1 MVLST
6 TQTVTLS
13 RVLGAAKMFAV
24 CFKGVEAVSSRKS
37 LERIWGACKM
47 CQILFISC
55 SCSIPV
61 AMSAVWHSPPVMERS
76 ACAHLDVREAETGS
90 WSHLHG
96 AEHCAAGEA
105 ASACCFLDCE
115 EGRAH
120 WTVGLWL
127 PWWEYCSGALFC
139 AAVMPCPLAF
149 GRLECSST
157 CF

>member
-37 LERIWGACKM
+37 LERIWGVCKM

-61 AMSAVWHSPPVMERS
+61 AVSAAWHSPPVMERS
-76 ACAHLDVREAETGS
+76 ACAHLDVREAKTGS
-90 WSHLHG
+90 WCHPHG
-96 AEHCAAGEA
+96 TERCL
-105 ASACCFLDCE
+105 ACCSLGCE
-115 EGRAH
+115 KGRAH
-120 WTVGLWL
+120 WTVGLGL

-149 GRLECSST
+149 VRLECSST